1 MFIGVMVNPV
11 DLSTFARSCR
21 AIFIGCFAKG
31 KWLSFSLLYLL
42 YLNNMLNQA
51 GLYE

>member
-1 MFIGVMVNPV
+1 MFVGVMINPV
-11 DLSTFARSCR
+11 DFGAITRSCR
-21 AIFIGCFAKG
+21 AFFIGCFAKG
-31 KWLSFSLLYLL
+31 KWLSCSLLYPL